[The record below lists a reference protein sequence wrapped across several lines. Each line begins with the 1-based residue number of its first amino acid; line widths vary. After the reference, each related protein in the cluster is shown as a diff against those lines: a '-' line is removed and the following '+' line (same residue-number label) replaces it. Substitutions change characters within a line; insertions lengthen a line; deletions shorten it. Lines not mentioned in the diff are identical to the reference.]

1 MKGLRLFLVA
11 AFVIVADLGV
21 VVLILGS
28 LWVERRLD
36 MSPGIILDVMTIVA
50 VSYVAIGWSSEKFLE
65 WEFKE
70 DPEPPKN
77 PLRDSSSQSVEP
89 GPDVHRAH

>member
-28 LWVERRLD
+28 LWVERRLGL
-36 MSPGIILDVMTIVA
+36 SPGIILDVMTVVA

-70 DPEPPKN
+70 TPKN
-77 PLRDSSSQSVEP
+77 PENLQKPDSESAQP
-89 GPDVHRAH
+89 RAHRA